1 MICIVIMAVGHLI
14 SLDVAFSLSAIAIV
28 LMASL
33 IFSIFEMLA
42 GMLVNKSQTLTLF
55 LSLAIVFMTF

>member
-28 LMASL
+28 LMAGL
-33 IFSIFEMLA
+33 MFSIFEMLA